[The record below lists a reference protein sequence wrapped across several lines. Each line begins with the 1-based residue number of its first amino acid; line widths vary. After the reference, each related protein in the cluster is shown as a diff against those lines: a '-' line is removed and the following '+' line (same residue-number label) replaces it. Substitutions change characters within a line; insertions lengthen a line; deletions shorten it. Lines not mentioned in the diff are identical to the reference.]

1 MAEERPLFLV
11 DIDRALEG
19 LAIAQSQELGNF
31 DSLIMH
37 CVDLANALDGA
48 RMVELSNFATEL
60 SQQLKVHRPTGSET
74 ETTSSKELVLLVK
87 DLVEIVRAES
97 ESVLT
102 PGEDGEALVNTQD
115 LTHLESQKKEFW
127 KQLLRFNKKSIANSL
142 SEVHASLGNAHAVVD
157 SLKSRASKQVNVVD
171 PIIDYPTP
179 SEIINKRLDQTI
191 QDLDAIFKPFLNPM
205 TSADDGIASLDTTLN
220 TALSAAAGTTEIN
233 DMSSLD
239 KSAVTNFTD
248 HHTLYAFNRRPSLN
262 RLQAARLAAHQA
274 KGWSRNEIDHLLAD
288 QQDDLV
294 RIGQQS
300 LKKRF
305 EGLTDELLIDEVY
318 ADPDIAQTL
327 VTCLSIL
334 PPCPSIFAVEQG
346 SMVFV
351 DLDTVSP
358 SEDQVVAVGGLLASI
373 TGSIEVMEKGVR
385 ISCPS
390 SLMRMPIVNF
400 VRHDELYAI
409 PAVQYLSYDRILE
422 SEKNIWDQLG
432 EIEEPKIQLKLRVGN
447 QSYELYGH
455 EFVGMQTMNVHLEL
469 PHSITKP
476 VWLGGIALDGL
487 SRAHYWVAIDRFTR

>member
-1 MAEERPLFLV
+1 MAEERPLFLI
-11 DIDRALEG
+11 DIDRALES
-19 LAIAQSQELGNF
+19 LAIVQSQDLGSY

-60 SQQLKVHRPTGSET
+60 SQQLKVHRPTSSQT
-74 ETTSSKELVLLVK
+74 ELESKNGKELALLVN
-87 DLVEIVRAES
+87 DLVEIVRAET
-97 ESVLT
+97 ESVSA
-102 PGEDGEALVNTQD
+102 DADEADDSPANTQD

-127 KQLLRFNKKSIANSL
+127 KQLLRFNKQSIAHSL
-142 SEVHASLGNAHAVVD
+142 SEVHASLGNVHVAVN
-157 SLKSRASKQVNVVD
+157 LHKNRALSKNTVVD
-171 PIIDYPTP
+171 PIIDYPT
-179 SEIINKRLDQTI
+179 SSDIINKRLDQTI

-205 TSADDGIASLDTTLN
+205 NGSRDAIATLDTAFN
-220 TALSAAAGTTEIN
+220 TTVSATEIN
-233 DMSSLD
+233 AMSSLD
-239 KSAVTNFTD
+239 KTANTEFID
-248 HHTLYAFNRRPSLN
+248 HHAQYSFNRRMSLN
-262 RLQAARLAAHQA
+262 RLQAVRMTAQKA
-274 KGWSRNEIDHLLAD
+274 KGWSRSEIDHLLAN

-294 RIGQQS
+294 RVGQQS

-351 DLDTVSP
+351 DLDAVIPT
-358 SEDQVVAVGGLLASI
+358 EDQVVAVGGMLASI
-373 TGSIEVMEKGVR
+373 TGSIEVMDKGIR

-390 SLMRMPIVNF
+390 SLIRMPIVNF

-409 PAVQYLSYDRILE
+409 PAVQYISYDTIVQ

-432 EIEEPKIQLKLRVGN
+432 EIEDPTFQLKLRVGN
-447 QSYELYGH
+447 QSYEVYAH
-455 EFVGMQTMNVHLEL
+455 EFIGMQTMNIHLEL
-469 PHSITKP
+469 PHSLSKP
-476 VWLGGIALDGL
+476 VWLGGIALDGV
-487 SRAHYWVAIDRFTR
+487 SQAHYWVAIDRFTR

>member
-19 LAIAQSQELGNF
+19 LAIAQSQDLGNF

-60 SQQLKVHRPTGSET
+60 SQQLKVHRPSSSQT
-74 ETTSSKELVLLVK
+74 ELESKNGKELALLVN
-87 DLVEIVRAES
+87 DLVEIVRAET
-97 ESVLT
+97 ESVSA
-102 PGEDGEALVNTQD
+102 PSDEANDSPVSPQD

-127 KQLLRFNKKSIANSL
+127 KQLLRFNKQSIAHSL
-142 SEVHASLGNAHAVVD
+142 SEVHASLGNVHVAVD
-157 SLKSRASKQVNVVD
+157 SFKNRALTQTSVVD

-179 SEIINKRLDQTI
+179 SDIINKRLDQTI

-205 TSADDGIASLDTTLN
+205 TSSGDAIATLDTAFN
-220 TALSAAAGTTEIN
+220 TPVSATEIN

-239 KSAVTNFTD
+239 KTATTEFID
-248 HHTLYAFNRRPSLN
+248 HHAQYRFNRRTSLN
-262 RLQAARLAAHQA
+262 RLQAARMTAQKA
-274 KGWSRNEIDHLLAD
+274 KGWSRSEIDHLLGE

-294 RIGQQS
+294 RVGQQS

-346 SMVFV
+346 SMIFV
-351 DLDTVSP
+351 DLDAVTP
-358 SEDQVVAVGGLLASI
+358 TEDQVVAVGGMLASI
-373 TGSIEVMEKGVR
+373 AGSIEVMDKGMR

-390 SLMRMPIVNF
+390 SLIRMPIVNF

-409 PAVQYLSYDRILE
+409 PAVQYISYDTIVQ

-432 EIEEPKIQLKLRVGN
+432 EIEDPKIQLKLRVGN
-447 QSYELYGH
+447 QSYEVYAH
-455 EFVGMQTMNVHLEL
+455 EFIGMQTMNIHLEL
-469 PHSITKP
+469 PHSLSKP
-476 VWLGGIALDGL
+476 VWLGGIALDGA
-487 SRAHYWVAIDRFTR
+487 SQAHYWVAIDRFTR

>member
-19 LAIAQSQELGNF
+19 LAIAQSQDLGNF

-60 SQQLKVHRPTGSET
+60 SQQLKVHRPTSSQT
-74 ETTSSKELVLLVK
+74 ELDSKNGKELVLLIN
-87 DLVEIVRAES
+87 DLVEIVRS
-97 ESVLT
+97 ETENVS
-102 PGEDGEALVNTQD
+102 PGSEGQDGGSNTQD
-115 LTHLESQKKEFW
+115 LTQLEIQKKEFW
-127 KQLLRFNKKSIANSL
+127 KQLLRFNKQSIAHSL
-142 SEVHASLGNAHAVVD
+142 SEVHASLGNVHVAVD
-157 SLKSRASKQVNVVD
+157 SLKYRAIAQNSVVD
-171 PIIDYPTP
+171 PIIDYPT
-179 SEIINKRLDQTI
+179 SSDIINKRLDQTI

-205 TSADDGIASLDTTLN
+205 TSSGDTIASLNAAFN
-220 TALSAAAGTTEIN
+220 TPVSPTEIN

-239 KSAVTNFTD
+239 KSVATEFID
-248 HHTLYAFNRRPSLN
+248 HHAQYTFQRRTSLN
-262 RLQAARLAAHQA
+262 RLQAVRMTAQKA
-274 KGWSRNEIDHLLAD
+274 KGWSRSEIDHLLCD

-294 RIGQQS
+294 RVGQQS

-327 VTCLSIL
+327 LTCLSIL

-351 DLDTVSP
+351 DLDAVTP
-358 SEDQVVAVGGLLASI
+358 TEDQVVAVGGMLASI
-373 TGSIEVMEKGVR
+373 AGSIEVMDKGMR

-390 SLMRMPIVNF
+390 SLIRMPIVNF
-400 VRHDELYAI
+400 IRHEELYAI
-409 PAVQYLSYDRILE
+409 PAVQYISYDTIVQ

-432 EIEEPKIQLKLRVGN
+432 EIEDPKIQLKLRVGN
-447 QSYELYGH
+447 QSYEIYAH
-455 EFVGMQTMNVHLEL
+455 EFIGMQTMNIHLEL
-469 PHSITKP
+469 PHSLSKP
-476 VWLGGIALDGL
+476 AWLGGIALDGA